1 MRSDTDHNCLVKHFI
16 WLKITVFEL
25 KAIVVF
31 SGGIDSVC
39 TAIYLRKRYDV
50 YGITFSYGQ
59 KADQELNAAKHFS
72 KILKF
77 REHKIIDIEF
87 MKELYEKTNALTY
100 SKMNIPSKFDYS
112 IVVPIRNAVFLS
124 IASAWAFSK
133 NANLVAYGA
142 HKDDQ
147 SYPDCRP
154 KFSKLLSDA
163 LNEGEI
169 DGIRKGLRKK
179 IGIWSPFVGG
189 LSKSNLLK
197 IGYDFL
203 GNDIFKTWSCYSQSK
218 IHCGKCESCNNR
230 KMAFRQASITDRTR
244 YKIS

>member
-1 MRSDTDHNCLVKHFI
+1 M
-16 WLKITVFEL
+16 

-39 TAIYLRKRYDV
+39 TVAYLQKKYDI

-59 KADQELNAAKHFS
+59 KANQELNMARYFS

-77 REHKIIDIEF
+77 QEHRIVNIEF
-87 MKELYEKTNALTY
+87 MKTLYEKTNALTY
-100 SKMNIPSKFDYS
+100 SKMSIPSKFDYS

-133 NANLVAYGA
+133 SANLVAYGA
-142 HKDDQ
+142 HKDDRR
-147 SYPDCRP
+147 YPDCRP
-154 KFSKLLSDA
+154 RFAKLLAES
-163 LNEGEI
+163 LNEGEV

-179 IGIWSPFVGG
+179 IKIWSPFIGN

-197 IGYDFL
+197 IGYDLL
-203 GNDIFKTWSCYSQSK
+203 GDEIFKTWSCYSQSK
-218 IHCGKCESCNNR
+218 IQCGECESCNNR
-230 KMAFRQASITDRTR
+230 KIAFEQAGMADKTR
-244 YKIS
+244 YRFEA